1 MTGVTSLVTRDKPD
15 SEVLSSDI
23 MSLMMEGTHGSI
35 KMKSF
40 SEFWPFYVRV
50 HSHPFNRRLHF
61 TGTGLV
67 IVCFLWGVFTL
78 NPLCFALMPLFGYGF
93 AWIGH
98 FTVEKNTPAAFQYPV
113 WSLIADFKM
122 FGLIATGKMDD
133 EIKRIG

>member
-1 MTGVTSLVTRDKPD
+1 MSRAG
-15 SEVLSSDI
+15 VLSFDI
-23 MSLMMEGTHGSI
+23 IALMMEGTDGSI
-35 KMKSF
+35 KMKNF
-40 SEFWPFYVRV
+40 GEFWPFYVRV
-50 HSHPFNRRLHF
+50 HSHPFNRKLHF

-67 IVCFLWGVFTL
+67 IVCFLWGVATL
-78 NPLCFALMPLFGYGF
+78 NPLCFALMPVFGYGF

-122 FGLIATGKMDD
+122 FGLILTGKMEE